1 MDQTIKDFFTDSE
14 WDLIYHLVNNNSQ
27 FCEDTEDDPV
37 EDYYSIVD
45 KIKNLFEETDA
56 WLLFFQWQC

>member
-56 WLLFFQWQC
+56 